1 MRPEAE
7 TMRDIERQRLRS
19 LVTRDM
25 AAADVLHADDYQ
37 LITPRGIALSKEEY
51 LGDIASGQLRYQV
64 FEAVSDIV
72 VAAATS
78 WPFCGPGADHVP
90 QTMETFLSLTS
101 LGIPIAMSCARDDW
115 QAVWSQA
122 TAVD

>member
-51 LGDIASGQLRYQV
+51 LGRYRLWTTSLPGVRGRLGHRRSRQRPV
-64 FEAVSDIV
+64 GHFAV
-72 VAAATS
+72 
-78 WPFCGPGADHVP
+78 PGADRRFRRSWRPSVP
-90 QTMETFLSLTS
+90 YLLAYR
-101 LGIPIAMSCARDDW
+101 LL
-115 QAVWSQA
+115 
-122 TAVD
+122 